1 MLCTAPKYLTTFAL
15 HCYLGW
21 AAIVVKEK
29 LTAHNFVSLK
39 WRFHF
44 SSMFLTSRIFRR
56 FKLFNLPRVVVRH
69 NCILAREPSISNAR
83 RHAELLLCPCHSR
96 NLVNKSLSE
105 PCWKCGSTEKGTYF
119 FCEHCKALQKP
130 DDNANYFHL
139 LGAHESFDINLSDLS
154 KKYRQLQSVL
164 HPDKFS
170 NATDVSEEPTNY
182 IE

>member
-1 MLCTAPKYLTTFAL
+1 M
-15 HCYLGW
+15 
-21 AAIVVKEK
+21 AAVVVKER
-29 LTAHNFVSLK
+29 LTVHNFVSLK
-39 WRFHF
+39 CQFHF
-44 SSMFLTSRIFRR
+44 PSMSLTSRIFRR
-56 FKLFNLPRVVVRH
+56 FKLFNLPSVVVRH
-69 NCILAREPSISNAR
+69 NCILAREPINSNTR
-83 RHAELLLCPCHSR
+83 RHTELLLCPSHTR
-96 NLVNKSLSE
+96 NLVNKSPSE

-139 LGAHESFDINLSDLS
+139 LGVHETFDINLSDLS
-154 KKYRQLQSVL
+154 KKFRQLQSVL